1 MPKGQGMYPRENS
14 IKGISIKLIVC
25 FVLSV
30 LVASASAE
38 SLEGGASLSDQ
49 QTGLDFFR
57 TIESGPSRAPYLLAA
72 NAADKGKAKSRD
84 TLFDDDEE
92 VPPKAGVTVA
102 KPADEAKPINR
113 DALFD
118 DDDDALLKSGEKA
131 LKKEYSSASGTKGF
145 VQFNVARDYQAPVH
159 WSQMMTRL
167 GLSSQG
173 NFGNGV
179 QWKLGARADYDAVF
193 NFTDYYP
200 NSVARNQRFNFFLL
214 ENYLD
219 IGAGDWDF
227 RLGKQNIVWGEMVGI
242 FIADVVSARNMLEF
256 ILPTFDLIRIPQW
269 AARAE
274 YFKDDFHAELL
285 WIPVASYNDIG
296 VPGAEFFPFD
306 PTPIPGVE
314 TLFRNQQ
321 YPSRTLSNTNY
332 GVRLSTLKNGWDVS
346 GFAYSS
352 MDIEPT
358 FYRQIAIT
366 PQPTEIYQARHDRI
380 NQFGGTVAKD
390 FGPVLLKGEAVYT
403 RGRQFYLAQ
412 PTNIDGLVP
421 QNTLDWALGL
431 DFNLQPETR
440 INVQYY
446 QRDFFNYDPN
456 LISDKHES
464 GYTLFVN
471 HKLTNKFEAQV
482 TWISSFNQTDWLF
495 RPRVMWNFEK
505 NWLFAAGVDVFKGPP
520 DGFFGRYDGKDRVY
534 SELRYSF

>member
-1 MPKGQGMYPRENS
+1 MYPRENS
-14 IKGISIKLIVC
+14 IEGIGIKLIVS

-30 LVASASAE
+30 LVASASAQSME
-38 SLEGGASLSDQ
+38 SGASLRDRQ
-49 QTGLDFFR
+49 NGLDFFR
-57 TIESGPSRAPYLLAA
+57 TTQLGPSVAPYLLAA
-72 NAADKGKAKSRD
+72 NVADKAKTKS
-84 TLFDDDEE
+84 
-92 VPPKAGVTVA
+92 
-102 KPADEAKPINR
+102 R

-118 DDDDALLKSGEKA
+118 DDDEVPPKVVAPVEKQADEAKPISRDALFDDDDNAFLKSGEKT

-145 VQFNVARDYQAPVH
+145 VQFNVARAYQSPVH
-159 WSQMMTRL
+159 WSQMMTRV

-173 NFGNGV
+173 NLGDGI

-193 NFTDYYP
+193 SLTDFYP
-200 NSVARNQRFNFFLL
+200 SAVAKDQRFNLFLL

-242 FIADVVSARNMLEF
+242 FVADVVSARNMLEF

-285 WIPVASYNDIG
+285 WIPVPSYNNIG
-296 VPGAEFFPFD
+296 VPGAEFFPFV
-306 PTPIPGVE
+306 PPAITGVE
-314 TLFRNQQ
+314 NVFQNQKF
-321 YPSRTLSNTNY
+321 PSRNLSNTNY
-332 GVRLSTLKNGWDVS
+332 GVRLTTLKNGWDIS

-358 FYRQIAIT
+358 FFRQIAIT
-366 PQPTEIYQARHDRI
+366 GPAFVYQARHDRI
-380 NQFGGTVAKD
+380 DQFGGTVAKD
-390 FGPVLLKGEAVYT
+390 FGSVVLKGEAVYT
-403 RGRQFYLAQ
+403 HGRQFYLAQ

-421 QNTLDWALGL
+421 QNTLDWAIGL

-440 INVQYY
+440 FNVQFY

-456 LISDKHES
+456 LLSDKHES
-464 GYTLFVN
+464 GYTLYVN

-520 DGFFGRYDGKDRVY
+520 DGLFGRYEGKDRVY

>member
-1 MPKGQGMYPRENS
+1 MYSRDNS
-14 IKGISIKLIVC
+14 IEGISIKLIVS
-25 FVLSV
+25 FMLSV
-30 LVASASAE
+30 FVVSASAE
-38 SLEGGASLSDQ
+38 SIEGGASLRAQ
-49 QTGLDFFR
+49 QPGVEFSR
-57 TIESGPSRAPYLLAA
+57 SVESRPSVVPYFLAA
-72 NAADKGKAKSRD
+72 NAADKAKAKNRD
-84 TLFDDDEE
+84 ALFDDDDE
-92 VPPKAGVTVA
+92 VPPKAGAPVE
-102 KPADEAKPINR
+102 KQADEAKPISR

-118 DDDDALLKSGEKA
+118 DDDDAFLKSGEKA
-131 LKKEYSSASGTKGF
+131 LKNEYSSASGTKGF
-145 VQFNVARDYQAPVH
+145 VQFNVARAYQSPVH
-159 WSQMMTRL
+159 WSQMMTRV

-173 NFGNGV
+173 NFGDGI

-193 NFTDYYP
+193 SLTDFYP
-200 NSVARNQRFNFFLL
+200 SAVAKDQRFNLFLL

-242 FIADVVSARNMLEF
+242 FVADVVSARNMLEF

-285 WIPVASYNDIG
+285 WIPVPSYNLIG
-296 VPGAEFFPFD
+296 VPGAEFYPFVPSD
-306 PTPIPGVE
+306 VSGVE
-314 TLFRNQQ
+314 NLFLNERFPTRN
-321 YPSRTLSNTNY
+321 LSNTNY
-332 GVRLSTLKNGWDVS
+332 GFRLSTLKNGWDIS

-358 FYRQIAIT
+358 FFRQIALT
-366 PQPTEIYQARHDRI
+366 GPAFVYRARHERI
-380 NQFGGTVAKD
+380 DQFGGTVAKD
-390 FGPVLLKGEAVYT
+390 FGSVVLKGEAVYT
-403 RGRQFYLAQ
+403 HGRQFYLAQ

-440 INVQYY
+440 FNVQFF
-446 QRDFFNYDPN
+446 QHDFFNYDPN

-464 GYTLFVN
+464 GYSLFVN
-471 HKLTNKFEAQV
+471 HKLSNKIEAQV
-482 TWISSFNQTDWLF
+482 TWISSFNQTDWMF

-520 DGFFGRYDGKDRVY
+520 DGFFGRYEAKDRVY

>member
-1 MPKGQGMYPRENS
+1 MYPRENS
-14 IKGISIKLIVC
+14 IERISIKLIVC
-25 FVLSV
+25 FLLSV
-30 LVASASAE
+30 LVVSASAQ
-38 SLEGGASLSDQ
+38 SMEGGTSLHDQ

-57 TIESGPSRAPYLLAA
+57 SIESRPSGAPDLLAA
-72 NAADKGKAKSRD
+72 NAADKVKAKSRDALFDDDDEEPPKAGVPVEKQADETKAKSRD
-84 TLFDDDEE
+84 T
-92 VPPKAGVTVA
+92 
-102 KPADEAKPINR
+102 
-113 DALFD
+113 LFD

-145 VQFNVARDYQAPVH
+145 VQFNIARTYQSPVH
-159 WSQMMTRL
+159 WSQMMTRV

-173 NFGNGV
+173 NFGDGI

-193 NFTDYYP
+193 SLTDFYP
-200 NSVARNQRFNFFLL
+200 SAVANDQRFNLFLL

-242 FIADVVSARNMLEF
+242 FVADVVSARNMLDF

-285 WIPVASYNDIG
+285 WIPVASYNDVG

-306 PTPIPGVE
+306 PPPIPGVD
-314 TLFRNQQ
+314 TLFRNQK

-332 GVRLSTLKNGWDVS
+332 GVRLSTLKNGWDLS

-358 FYRQIAIT
+358 FYRQIAIA
-366 PQPTEIYQARHDRI
+366 PQPTFIYQARHDRI
-380 NQFGGTVAKD
+380 NQFGGTLAKD
-390 FGPVLLKGEAVYT
+390 FGSVVLKGEAVYT
-403 RGRQFYLAQ
+403 RGRQFYLAE
-412 PTNIDGLVP
+412 PTNVNGLVP
-421 QNTLDWALGL
+421 QNALDWALGL

-440 INVQYY
+440 FNVQFF

-464 GYTLFVN
+464 GYSLFVN
-471 HKLTNKFEAQV
+471 HKLNDRLEAQV

-520 DGFFGRYDGKDRVY
+520 DGLFGRFEAKDRVY